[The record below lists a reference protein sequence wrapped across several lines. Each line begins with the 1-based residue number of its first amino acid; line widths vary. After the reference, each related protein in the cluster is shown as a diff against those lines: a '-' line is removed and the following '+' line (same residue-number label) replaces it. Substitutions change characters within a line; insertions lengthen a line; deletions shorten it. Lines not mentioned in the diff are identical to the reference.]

1 MEMKSRVPLLLLA
14 TSLCF
19 GCVSW
24 DDMRR
29 AWEANYRDVL
39 LPGYTDFRAEQDG
52 TEDGYV
58 IYSYELPQ
66 AVSPLVGLLKQHISA
81 AYPCYKVITE
91 TSNDLVL
98 RCPGGRARAGSGSKW
113 DEEFRFHVD
122 AKTRRVFVFAID
134 SVQRTRYAEYVTFFN
149 DHYGTSGFQSSP

>member
-1 MEMKSRVPLLLLA
+1 MIWGGE
-14 TSLCF
+14 
-19 GCVSW
+19 
-24 DDMRR
+24 
-29 AWEANYRDVL
+29 WEANNRDVL
-39 LPGYTDFRAEQDG
+39 LPGYRDFRPEQDG

-66 AVSPLVGLLKQHISA
+66 ALSPQVGLLKQHLSA
-81 AYPCYKVITE
+81 TYPCYNVILE

-98 RCPGGRARAGSGSKW
+98 RCPGGRARTGGRSNW

-134 SVQRTRYAEYVTFFN
+134 SVQRTR
-149 DHYGTSGFQSSP
+149 